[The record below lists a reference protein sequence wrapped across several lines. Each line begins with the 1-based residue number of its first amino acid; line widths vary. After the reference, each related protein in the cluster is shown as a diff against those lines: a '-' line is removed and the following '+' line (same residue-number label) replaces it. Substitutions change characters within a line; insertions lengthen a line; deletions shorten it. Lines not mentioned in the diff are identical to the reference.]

1 MFQKMAVT
9 TGKTSPHLSRLVRE
23 LLRKNKNL
31 RLVCLPKSSSY
42 LNVIEECRHQGK
54 RVLLVPEYYG
64 KFSDMCNAV
73 SQYYGTVRFD
83 LELPRDANRKAEPFC
98 RDL

>member
-9 TGKTSPHLSRLVRE
+9 TGKTSPHLSRLVLE

-31 RLVCLPKSSSY
+31 GLVCLPKSSPY
-42 LNVIEECRHQGK
+42 LNVIEECRHQEK
-54 RVLLVPEYYG
+54 RVLLVPEYYR

-73 SQYYGTVRFD
+73 SQHYRTVRFN
-83 LELPRDANRKAEPFC
+83 LELPRYANRKAEPFC
-98 RDL
+98 RNL